1 MYRAK
6 CENKSYKEK
15 KLGDSISW
23 SVKLLIG
30 GGLLIFV
37 FVLIIGPMFLFS
49 NLNPIA
55 VWH

>member
-23 SVKLLIG
+23 IVKLLIG